1 MNKKKVALISTGALG
16 VLSVGALSLI
26 GNYFYNLAINP
37 KTSKEAIF
45 GSKKESKKLVER
57 QLMKPY
63 LGYYVPLITQIY
75 MLILLMG

>member
-37 KTSKEAIF
+37 KT
-45 GSKKESKKLVER
+45 
-57 QLMKPY
+57 
-63 LGYYVPLITQIY
+63 
-75 MLILLMG
+75 